1 MGWIRFCIADFVY
14 DIKYASLMPKR
25 PCVVEKRLLRVV
37 CLATTPVGWAPH
49 HNVENRAGPS
59 RRTYER
65 ERKGRNSLGC
75 HRRKQDVQVCTVT
88 LRRRVTI
95 TTQRCV
101 RRSGVALAVAV
112 LAGGEPGK
120 GFELAAERAVVGVA
134 AAQGNFGDR
143 QFAG

>member
-1 MGWIRFCIADFVY
+1 M
-14 DIKYASLMPKR
+14 
-25 PCVVEKRLLRVV
+25 VEKCFLRIVYW
-37 CLATTPVGWAPH
+37 ATAPVGWALRYNAEEH
-49 HNVENRAGPS
+49 AGPL
-59 RRTYER
+59 RRERGR
-65 ERKGRNSLGC
+65 ERKGVTALRC
-75 HRRKQDVQVCTVT
+75 HRRKQDAQVCTVT

-95 TTQRCV
+95 VTQRFA
-101 RRSGVALAVAV
+101 RGSGVALAVAV

>member
-1 MGWIRFCIADFVY
+1 MWIEFGIADFVY
-14 DIKYASLMPKR
+14 DIKYASVMPER
-25 PCVVEKRLLRVV
+25 SWAIEKRIVRIV
-37 CLATTPVGWAPH
+37 CLATAPVGWALRYNAEGH
-49 HNVENRAGPS
+49 VGSLR
-59 RRTYER
+59 R
-65 ERKGRNSLGC
+65 ERGRGRKGVSASRC
-75 HRRKQDVQVCTVT
+75 HRRKQDAQVCTVT

-95 TTQRCV
+95 VTQRCV
-101 RRSGVALAVAV
+101 QRSGVALAVAV